1 MSTPLYRERK
11 AGPAPRVHDELPDH
25 TKRGLIA
32 VLKGALDSDQL
43 AKVFPEQCNDGNGIC
58 GTNRSRATD
67 LMEAFVAGFSWPP
80 REDIDDDVLFDLV
93 EFFAARVEQPKQA
106 HWHSYFS
113 HYELEFDRRAGF
125 IQFRDDVNA
134 ILSAGR
140 TVYQMSGEQVERVGT
155 PEIQEVLADL
165 RPDSGDEGVD
175 TLIADARQL
184 YLSPKETDRQTGLEK
199 LWDAFERLKTIEAGK
214 DKKAQIAELLQ
225 HVNSEPLRTEADAE
239 MAALSKIGNNFR
251 IRHHE
256 TSKHPIPD
264 SNARDYLFARLS
276 NLIIFLLKAS
286 DRLES

>member
-1 MSTPLYRERK
+1 MSTPLFRERK

-32 VLKGALDSDQL
+32 VVTGALDSGQL
-43 AKVFPEQCNDGNGIC
+43 AKVFPEQCSDGNGVC

-67 LMEAFVAGFSWPP
+67 LMEAFVADFNWPP
-80 REDIDDDVLFDLV
+80 GEDIDDDVLFDLI
-93 EFFAARVEQPKQA
+93 EFFAARVEEPKQV

-125 IQFRDDVNA
+125 RRFRDDVNA
-134 ILSAGR
+134 ILSAGQ
-140 TVYQMSGEQVERVGT
+140 TVYQLSGVQVERAGT
-155 PEIQEVLADL
+155 PEIQAVLADL
-165 RPDSGDEGVD
+165 RPNSGDEGVD
-175 TLIADARQL
+175 TLITDARLL
-184 YLSPKETDRQTGLEK
+184 YLSPKEADRQTGLEK
-199 LWDAFERLKTIEAGK
+199 LWDAFERLKTIEVGK

-225 HVNSEPLRTEADAE
+225 HVTSEPLRAEIDAE
-239 MAALSKIGNNFR
+239 MVALSKIGNNFR

-264 SNARDYLFARLS
+264 SDARDYMFARLS

>member
-32 VLKGALDSDQL
+32 VLAGALDSDQL

-67 LMEAFVAGFSWPP
+67 LMEAFVADFNWPP
-80 REDIDDDVLFDLV
+80 REDIDDDVLFDLI
-93 EFFAARVEQPKQA
+93 EFFAARVEQPKQV

-140 TVYQMSGEQVERVGT
+140 TVYELSGVQVERVGT
-155 PEIQEVLADL
+155 PEIQAALADL

-175 TLIADARQL
+175 TLITDARQL
-184 YLSPKETDRQTGLEK
+184 YLSPKGADRQTGLEK
-199 LWDAFERLKTIEAGK
+199 LWDAFERLKTIEVGK

-225 HVNSEPLRTEADAE
+225 HVISEPLRAE
-239 MAALSKIGNNFR
+239 VEKEMRALTDIGNNFR

-264 SNARDYLFARLS
+264 SNASDYLFARLS

>member
-11 AGPAPRVHDELPDH
+11 AGPAPRVHGELPDH

-32 VLKGALDSDQL
+32 VLKGALESDQL
-43 AKVFPEQCNDGNGIC
+43 ARVFPEQCNDGNGVC
-58 GTNRSRATD
+58 GTDRSRATD
-67 LMEAFVAGFSWPP
+67 LMEAFVPDLEWPP
-80 REDIDDDVLFDLV
+80 REEIDDDVIFDLI
-93 EFFAARVEQPKQA
+93 EFFAARVEQPKQV

-125 IQFRDDVNA
+125 VQFRDDING
-134 ILSAGR
+134 ILLAGR
-140 TVYQMSGEQVERVGT
+140 TVFVLSGVQVERVGT
-155 PEIQEVLADL
+155 PEIQAVLADL
-165 RPDSGDEGVD
+165 RPDTGDDGLD
-175 TLIADARQL
+175 TLIADAREL
-184 YLSPKETDRQTGLEK
+184 YISPKEAERQMGLEK
-199 LWDAFERLKTIEAGK
+199 LWDAFERMKTIEDGK

-225 HVNSEPLRTEADAE
+225 HVTSEPLRTEIDVE
-239 MAALSKIGNNFR
+239 MVELSKIGNNFR

-286 DRLES
+286 DRLAV